1 MNEACSV
8 YTNHFLLNERTIID
22 FVKDQLDYFNKNAS
36 LRAKEIGDGNI
47 NYVFR
52 VWDESTGKSLVIKQA
67 DKKLKSSG
75 RLLGV
80 YRNKIEV
87 EILKMQNDFAP
98 GKVPQIYDYNEVMCA
113 LTMEDISAFQNLRI
127 ALLEGKTFENFSQ
140 EITDFMVQVLLST
153 TDLLMDRHKKKELV
167 KKFTNVE
174 LCDISEDLV
183 FTEPYYNYKNRNI
196 ITAGNE
202 NFVDAVLYH
211 DEHLKKEVGV
221 LRNTFMNVSQAL
233 IHGDLHSGS
242 IFINETG
249 IKIIDPEFA
258 FYGPIG
264 YDVGNVIGNLFFS
277 FANKTVTDP
286 DNTNFISWIK
296 ATISDI
302 FDQFKA
308 KAVHK
313 LKAEVVLPLYNDS
326 FIEDYVAGIMA
337 DAVGMAGTEMIRRVV
352 GDTKVKD
359 LTLITER
366 EEKIKVERALI
377 LAAVAF
383 IKNREKHKRGL
394 DLIEEFQR
402 CKESVG
408 L

>member
-1 MNEACSV
+1 MSEANRV
-8 YTNHFLLNERTIID
+8 YTDHFLLDEKTIID
-22 FVKDQLDYFNKNAS
+22 FVKDNLDYFRSDAALNVD
-36 LRAKEIGDGNI
+36 EIGDGNI

-52 VWDESTGKSLVIKQA
+52 IWDDSTGKSLVVKQA

-75 RLLGV
+75 RPLGV

-87 EILKMQNDFAP
+87 EILKIQNHFAP
-98 GKVPQIYDYNEVMCA
+98 GKVPQVYHYNEPMCA
-113 LTMEDISAFQNLRI
+113 LTMEDISDFKNLRI
-127 ALLEGKTFENFSQ
+127 ALLEGNRYENFSQ
-140 EITDFMVQVLLST
+140 EITDFLVQVLVST
-153 TDLLMDRHKKKELV
+153 TDLLMDRHLKKDWV

-196 ITAGNE
+196 ITEGNE
-202 NFVDAVLYH
+202 AFVNQVLYA

-249 IKIIDPEFA
+249 IRIIDPEFA

-277 FANKTVTDP
+277 FANKVVMEPNHTD
-286 DNTNFISWIK
+286 FISWIK
-296 ATISDI
+296 RTIAEI

-308 KAVHK
+308 KAIHK
-313 LKAEVVLPLYNDS
+313 LKTEIHFPLYNEC
-326 FIEDYVAGIMA
+326 FIDDYVTAVMS
-337 DAVGMAGTEMIRRVV
+337 DTVGMAEPRS
-352 GDTKVKD
+352 
-359 LTLITER
+359 
-366 EEKIKVERALI
+366 
-377 LAAVAF
+377 
-383 IKNREKHKRGL
+383 
-394 DLIEEFQR
+394 
-402 CKESVG
+402 SVG
-408 L
+408 W